1 MELLQEIEKKI
12 IRMLSSLRKKKGRE
26 GMRKEKNKS

>member
-12 IRMLSSLRKKKGRE
+12 IRMLPSLRKKKGRE